1 MKSLSSFPLP
11 LFFGQLGLEKA
22 NVTEAGDVK
31 SDIMNGGNRDAAYIS
46 AVRTVLGFLHRRRIG
61 YDRTVAR
68 RLGTAGRFGAWLDS
82 IENLVFFLSTAVKML
97 PNLWDSLPVLSLR
110 VVCVIAGI
118 QYVTAVF
125 GTVKF
130 RRLCFLHTYKN

>member
-11 LFFGQLGLEKA
+11 LFFEQLGLEKA

-68 RLGTAGRFGAWLDS
+68 RLGTAGGLGAWLDS
-82 IENLVFFLSTAVKML
+82 IADLLFFLSAAIKLLSAMWDLFPVFA
-97 PNLWDSLPVLSLR
+97 LW